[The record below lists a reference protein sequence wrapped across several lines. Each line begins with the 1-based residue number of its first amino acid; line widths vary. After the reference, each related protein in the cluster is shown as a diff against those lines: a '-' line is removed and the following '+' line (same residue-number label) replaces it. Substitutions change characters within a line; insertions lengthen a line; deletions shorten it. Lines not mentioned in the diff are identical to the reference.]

1 MTNIVVSAIES
12 EISKVITDIK
22 AKLAEL
28 DSFGKG
34 EVEKLEADLESLK
47 ARAVALYDRL
57 KAAL

>member
-1 MTNIVVSAIES
+1 MSNSVISTIES
-12 EISKVITDIK
+12 EISKIIADIR
-22 AKLAEL
+22 AKVSEIE
-28 DSFGKG
+28 SFGKT

>member
-22 AKLAEL
+22 ANLAEL

>member
-12 EISKVITDIK
+12 EISKIITDIK
-22 AKLAEL
+22 AKLVEL

>member
-12 EISKVITDIK
+12 EISKVITEIK